1 MRPGDVIADRFELE
15 QLAGA
20 GGMGAVYRARERYS
34 GRLVALK
41 ILQPGPREH
50 AARFAREAQ
59 VLAELRHPGI
69 VRYVAHGLTED
80 GLPFLAMEWLDG
92 EDLERRLSRGK
103 LTVTEAIVLGRQVA
117 DALADAHAR
126 GVVHRDIKPGNL
138 FLVEGNVARVRILD
152 FGVAHV
158 AHTMI
163 SVTGGGGLVG
173 TLGYMAPE
181 QARGFREV
189 DARADVYGLG
199 CVLFECLTGR
209 RPFAGEHVMAI
220 LVKVLIEE
228 PPRPSQFRDDVPLA
242 LDDLVSRMLSKD
254 PTDRPDDGAAVAAA
268 LEEAGEGTPSQ
279 RSRWTIHPALT
290 AGEQRFVSVIVVG
303 AEGSAT
309 ERADQRTLTEL
320 EVNAPFERLVT
331 AVEPFGARLERV
343 ADRGAV
349 ATLSGEGSATDQ
361 ATRAARCALAMREA
375 LPTAPVAVA
384 TGRGVLEGAVP
395 VGEAIDRAVSL
406 LRAHERGA
414 SSRSPSIT
422 LSAVRLDDVTAG
434 LLDARFDV
442 GTDAAGLI
450 LRGMR
455 ETELEVGRTLLG
467 KTLPCVG
474 RERDLSVLRGF
485 YEECVSEPR
494 ARAVLITADVGVGKS
509 RLGQEL
515 LREIRP
521 DDGPPLS
528 TTTLP
533 LSRTAG
539 AAGTA
544 GVASTAGAS
553 GSPVTPG
560 TPSTPGTPGTP
571 EVWIA
576 RGDPMSAGSPLG
588 MVAQL
593 IQRAAGLRGGEPL
606 AVRCQRIRSR
616 VGRTFSGEDAARI
629 AEMLGEI
636 SGTPFSEEGR
646 PHLAAVRRDAMLRAD
661 HTRRAFEEFLAA
673 ESAAHPVVL
682 VLEDL
687 HWGDLPSIQLVA
699 AALRLARE
707 RPLFVLGLSR
717 PEVHALFPRLVA
729 DLAAQEIRLDEL
741 SRRSSVRLV
750 RLALGDEIP
759 EDLVERLVNQ
769 AAGNAFYLEEMIR
782 AVAEGRAGE
791 LPATVLAMVQ
801 ARLAELPSEA
811 RRVMRAASLFGQVFW
826 KGGVRALLGGRGAA
840 AGVDGWLASLSDREL
855 IAPQASSAFPG
866 EEEYRFRHA
875 LVREAAY
882 QMLTDRDRS
891 TGHRLAGEWLES
903 VDAHDA
909 MALAEHFERGEE
921 PARAATFFLEAAEQ
935 AMQANDLDAAIA
947 RAERSVACGASKEL
961 RGAARRLQAEAHHWR
976 GDVSEG
982 GRCGEEAR
990 QLLPR
995 GSAGWLS
1002 AAAEAASSALSRG
1015 AREELRT
1022 IAEDLR
1028 RVVTAAPEAA
1038 DVAVLARV
1046 AQILLRAGLADAAA
1060 PLIEVLDHTPR
1071 EAHAEPQIA
1080 GHLAAVVGLQALFAG
1095 DVAASAAAFA
1105 NSAAQFERAG
1115 DTRNAITTR
1124 VNHAIARLCL
1134 GSYPEA
1140 EAELRAALPECE
1152 RMGLYQLITWI
1163 KHNLGIALLHQ
1174 GALSEA
1180 RVLEEEAIEAGIAR
1194 GHVWTEVSAR
1204 YTLALVLLRQGEL
1217 AEAEREAAHAVE
1229 VCDQALPARCSAL
1242 AVLAQTRLWQARPG
1256 DALGPATEAMNT
1268 LVQLGEIEDGDA
1280 LVRLVYAE
1288 ALKACGKDSEA
1299 RAAIHAARERLLG
1312 RAALIAEESWQRQFL
1327 EGVPENGRT
1336 MTLARRW
1343 LEVA

>member
-1 MRPGDVIADRFELE
+1 MRPGDVVADRFELE

-41 ILQPGPREH
+41 ILQPGPPEH

-69 VRYVAHGLTED
+69 VRYVAHGLTE
-80 GLPFLAMEWLDG
+80 GELPFLAMEWLDG
-92 EDLERRLSRGK
+92 EDLERRLGRGQ
-103 LTVTEAIVLGRQVA
+103 LSVAEAIVLGRRVA
-117 DALADAHAR
+117 EALAEAHAR

-138 FLVEGNVARVRILD
+138 FLVDGDPGRVKILD

-228 PPRPSQFRDDVPLA
+228 PPRPSHFRDDVPLS
-242 LDDLVSRMLSKD
+242 LDDLVSAMLAKD
-254 PTDRPDDGAAVAAA
+254 PADRPDDGARVAAL

-279 RSRWTIHPALT
+279 RPRWTIQPSLT

-303 AEGSAT
+303 AEGSAV

-320 EVNAPFERLVT
+320 EVNAPFERLWA
-331 AVEPFGARLERV
+331 AVQPFGARLERV

-361 ATRAARCALAMREA
+361 ATRAARCALAMRET

-395 VGEAIDRAVSL
+395 VGEAIDRAVGL

-414 SSRSPSIT
+414 SSRSPMIA
-422 LSAVRLDDVTAG
+422 LSAVRLDEVTAG

-442 GTDAAGLI
+442 STDAAGLI
-450 LRGMR
+450 LRGVR
-455 ETELEVGRTLLG
+455 EAELEVGRTLLG

-474 RERDLSVLRGF
+474 RERDISVLRGF
-485 YEECVSEPR
+485 YEECVSDPR
-494 ARAVLITADVGVGKS
+494 ARAVLITAEAGVGKS

-521 DDGPPLS
+521 DDAAPLS
-528 TTTLP
+528 TTSVSANRP
-533 LSRTAG
+533 P
-539 AAGTA
+539 
-544 GVASTAGAS
+544 
-553 GSPVTPG
+553 GSP
-560 TPSTPGTPGTP
+560 
-571 EVWIA
+571 EIWIA

-588 MVAQL
+588 MAAQI

-606 AVRCQRIRSR
+606 AVRCQRIRAR
-616 VGRTFSGEDAARI
+616 VARTFSGEEAQRI
-629 AEMLGEI
+629 AELLGEI
-636 SGTPFSEEGR
+636 AGTPFSEEGR

-661 HTRRAFEEFLAA
+661 QMRRAFEEFIAA
-673 ESAAHPVVL
+673 ESAAQPVV
-682 VLEDL
+682 VVFEDL
-687 HWGDLPSIQLVA
+687 HWGDLPSIQLIA

-707 RPLFVLGLSR
+707 RPLFVLCLSR
-717 PEVHALFPRLVA
+717 PDAHALFPRLVA
-729 DLAAQEIRLDEL
+729 DLMAQEIRLDEL
-741 SRRSSVRLV
+741 SRRASVRLV
-750 RLALGDEIP
+750 RLALGDEVP
-759 EDLVERLVNQ
+759 EELVDRLVNQ
-769 AAGNAFYLEEMIR
+769 AAGNAFYLEELIR
-782 AVAEGRAGE
+782 AVAEGRTGE

-801 ARLAELPSEA
+801 ARLSELPAEA
-811 RRVMRAASLFGQVFW
+811 RRVMRAAAVFGQVFW

-840 AGVDGWLASLSDREL
+840 AGVDGWLASLSEREL
-855 IAPQASSAFPG
+855 IAPQPSSAFQG
-866 EEEYRFRHA
+866 EEEYRFRHG

-891 TGHRLAGEWLES
+891 TGHRLAGEWL
-903 VDAHDA
+903 VAADAHDA

-921 PARAATFFLEAAEQ
+921 PARAATFFLQAAEQ

-947 RAERSVACGASKEL
+947 RAERSVSCGASKEL

-995 GSAGWLS
+995 GSSAWLS
-1002 AAAEAASSALSRG
+1002 AAAEAAASALSRG
-1015 AREELRT
+1015 ARDDLIA

-1028 RVVTAAPEAA
+1028 RAVPTELEAT

-1060 PLIEVLDHTPR
+1060 PLVAMLEAAPR
-1071 EAHAEPQIA
+1071 EAHADPHVA
-1080 GHLAAVVGLQALFAG
+1080 GQLAAVVGVRALFAG
-1095 DVAASAAAFA
+1095 DVAASAMAFA
-1105 NSAAQFERAG
+1105 ESSALFEQAG

-1124 VNHAIARLCL
+1124 VNHAVARLCL

-1140 EAELRAALPECE
+1140 EAELRRALPEGE
-1152 RMGLYQLITWI
+1152 RMGLYQLVTWI

-1174 GALSEA
+1174 GELAEA
-1180 RVLEEEAIEAGIAR
+1180 RALEEEAIEAGLVR
-1194 GHVWTEVSAR
+1194 GHVWTEVGAR
-1204 YTLALVLLRQGEL
+1204 CTLALVLLRLGEL
-1217 AEAEREAAHAVE
+1217 EEAEREAKHAVQ
-1229 VCDQALPARCSAL
+1229 VCDASLPARCTAL
-1242 AVLAQTRLWQARPG
+1242 AVLAQTRLWQARAG
-1256 DALGPATEAMNT
+1256 EALGPATEAMQT
-1268 LVQLGEIEDGDA
+1268 LTDLGGLDEGEA

-1288 ALKACGKDSEA
+1288 AQRACGQE
-1299 RAAIHAARERLLG
+1299 RAALEAISAARWRLLE
-1312 RAALIAEESWQRQFL
+1312 RAALIADETWRRRFL
-1327 EGVPENGRT
+1327 EAVPENNRT
-1336 MTLARRW
+1336 MALSKRW
-1343 LEVA
+1343 LEAV